1 MRVLSGLLCLPLLVM
16 GQEKIKWQ
24 KDGSQMALIPSGSF
38 EMDDTEPDGSQ
49 CNFADKNAPEK
60 FGHADRGLVTAI
72 NIPHIQPMATVCTTW
87 QVTNV

>member
-1 MRVLSGLLCLPLLVM
+1 MFAVVGD

-24 KDGSQMALIPSGSF
+24 KDSSQMALIPAGSF
-38 EMDDTEPDGSQ
+38 EIDDTEPDGSQ

-60 FGHADRGLVTAI
+60 FGHADRGADDGYKYTSYRANGYGLT
-72 NIPHIQPMATVCTTW
+72 C